1 MTEEI
6 VPREEEHQEPLE
18 GQVEVPR
25 QRQKVFRCV
34 LDLSS
39 WLSLT
44 RPSVILVKTGQD
56 AKGLFYQLTTEG

>member
-6 VPREEEHQEPLE
+6 VPKEEDQDTLE
-18 GQVEVPR
+18 GQLEVPR
-25 QRQKVFRCV
+25 QRQRTFRSV
-34 LDLSS
+34 LALSN
-39 WLSLT
+39 WLSLS